1 MRVGS
6 TCQGYVITVDRPSGI
21 IGYEFFY
28 TGCTGATTSVVI
40 DNHTDASICS
50 LTYPVAEPGA
60 SASYYSITPVDGCGA
75 TVGKFLTS
83 PITEHRLRIQ
93 DMHTLTF
100 FNRDI
105 GSTAEQSPARLKYV
119 MYDSAGVTQSTSY
132 LYNVVAS
139 GGGPRYV
146 YTDAIGATMW
156 VTPDQELE
164 VVSCGPTSLNIS
176 NFTDHYSVELV
187 GPSGD
192 SMSEKHHFQIYED
205 CPGQFPSI
213 RFSWLNRYGGRD
225 YWNFDKYYERDYDA
239 TVDTYYKDPN
249 DWSSTEWNLAP
260 WKSGTRVYKKEIDR
274 KIKVTSDWIDEDQM
288 EYLKGMFESPNVL
301 VYMPGE
307 TIPQTCTLDDSSYAQ
322 KSLLTEKLYNLEF
335 TMTLSFRDKVQNT

>member
-1 MRVGS
+1 M
-6 TCQGYVITVDRPSGI
+6 
-21 IGYEFFY
+21 
-28 TGCTGATTSVVI
+28 
-40 DNHTDASICS
+40 
-50 LTYPVAEPGA
+50 AEPGA
-60 SASYYSITPVDGCGA
+60 SASYYSITPVDGGGA
-75 TVGKFLTS
+75 TGGKFLTS

-205 CPGQFPSI
+205 CPGQFPPI

-225 YWNFDKYYERDYDA
+225 YWNFDKYYELDIA
-239 TVDTYYKDPN
+239 SKSDTYFRDPS
-249 DWSSTEWNLAP
+249 DWSSQEWTLAP
-260 WKSGTRVYKKEIDR
+260 WKSGTRVYNRTLERSIN
-274 KIKVTSDWIDEDQM
+274 VTSDWLDEDQM
-288 EYLKGMFESPNVL
+288 AYLKGMFESPNVL
-301 VYMPGE
+301 VYLPGE
-307 TIPQTCTLDDSSYAQ
+307 TIPQTCFVNETGFKQKLKIAQ
-322 KSLLTEKLYNLEF
+322 KMYNLEF
-335 TMTLSFRDKVQNT
+335 NVKLSFNDKVQNT